1 MCLILERPH
10 NISSFLF
17 SDAGEKL
24 VEKTHETTVPSEIIQ
39 LTATI
44 DVGSGGD
51 MDDTDIEGSGEDP
64 SLTALL

>member
-24 VEKTHETTVPSEIIQ
+24 VEQETTVPSDITQ